1 MPELPE
7 VEVVRGILD
16 ESLRNRRIIDV
27 DIRYKNIILDEIDS
41 FKNHLMNKEI
51 MGMDRYGKYLI
62 FKLDKG
68 YILSHLRMEG
78 KYYYTN
84 DLSIDN
90 KHIHVVFHLDNGYY
104 LMYQDTRKFGRMKYL
119 EDNIYTTPPL
129 SLMGPDLILSDI
141 NLDSIYKKIKSK
153 RIEIKSIL
161 LDQEILSGLGNI
173 YVDEVLF
180 KSKISPLKKGYK
192 ITKKEVN
199 EIILNSKE
207 ILEKA
212 ILCKGTTIKSYTSS
226 LNVKGNY
233 QNFLQVHTKS
243 ICPNC
248 KMILNRDKIRGR
260 MTYYCKNCQ
269 RWLWNN

>member
-7 VEVVRGILD
+7 VEVVRGVLQK
-16 ESLRNRRIIDV
+16 SLASQRITDI
-27 DIRYKNIILDEIDS
+27 DIRYKNIVEDDINI
-41 FKNHLMNKEI
+41 FKENIIGKEI
-51 MGMDRYGKYLI
+51 IDIERYGKYLI
-62 FKLDKG
+62 FKLEKG

-90 KHIHVVFHLDNGYY
+90 KHVYVIYHLSNGYF
-104 LMYQDTRKFGRMKYL
+104 LMYQDTRKFGRMKYI
-119 EDNIYTTPPL
+119 EDDIYNIPPL

-141 NLDSIYKKIKSK
+141 DINQIYQKIKRK
-153 RIEIKSIL
+153 RIPIKSIL

-180 KSKISPLKKGYK
+180 KAKINPLRKGYQ
-192 ITKKEVN
+192 ITKREVN
-199 EIILNSKE
+199 DIIISSKE
-207 ILEKA
+207 ILNHA
-212 ILCKGTTIKSYTSS
+212 IKEKGTTIKSYTSS
-226 LNVKGNY
+226 LNVFGNY

-269 RWLWNN
+269 R